1 MGYSG
6 LMLPPLEDATL
17 ARRQMLCD
25 NEEQEEQ
32 EEQDEGQES
41 AKKRAKTTTAEEK
54 KKKKGTKKRAYG
66 VTDLLAFSAVCGVG
80 LDTVPIPGDTSHAA
94 VAATLLD
101 TAALAARWN
110 KPLSAR
116 LFPVP
121 GLQAGD
127 LTSFES
133 PFLIN
138 TRVFDV

>member
-25 NEEQEEQ
+25 NEEEEEQ

-41 AKKRAKTTTAEEK
+41 AKKRAKTTTAEE
-54 KKKKGTKKRAYG
+54 KKKGTKKRAYG